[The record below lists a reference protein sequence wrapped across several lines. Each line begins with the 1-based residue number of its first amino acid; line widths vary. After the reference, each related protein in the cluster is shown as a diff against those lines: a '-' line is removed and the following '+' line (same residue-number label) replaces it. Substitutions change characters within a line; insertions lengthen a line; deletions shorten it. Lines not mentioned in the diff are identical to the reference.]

1 MVAATLAAAVTV
13 ATTCPLAAV
22 SAADREATGNKIVQ
36 RERVTSCLGAPVA
49 QILDMRRAPA
59 HRTRR

>member
-13 ATTCPLAAV
+13 ATTRPLAAV
-22 SAADREATGNKIVQ
+22 SATDREATGNKIAQ
-36 RERVTSCLGAPVA
+36 RGRATSCLGAPGA
-49 QILDMRRAPA
+49 QALDMRRFPA